1 MQQGSFRGF
10 YQRLNVFAKLKAYS
24 FHYLVNE
31 TKRVKSSGD
40 VAFQLTPV
48 DANYVTA

>member
-10 YQRLNVFAKLKAYS
+10 YQRLNAFAKLKADN

-40 VAFQLTPV
+40 VAYQLTPV
-48 DANYVTA
+48 DANYISA